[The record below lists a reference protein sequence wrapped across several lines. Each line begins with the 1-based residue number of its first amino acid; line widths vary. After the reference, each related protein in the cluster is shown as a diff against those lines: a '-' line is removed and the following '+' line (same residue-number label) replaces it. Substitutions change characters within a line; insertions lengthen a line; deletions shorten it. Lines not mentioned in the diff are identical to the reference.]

1 MSDGTG
7 TDRLAQLTS
16 RFEAD
21 PTSRIFLQLAEEYR
35 HLGRVKEGMEILE
48 RGLREHPGYLAA
60 QVAKGRCHLE
70 LGEPE
75 HARDLLERVVRQDAT
90 QMVANKLLVRAYLET
105 SEPERAR
112 SRLDLYALL
121 NESDPEIEDLRR
133 RIRIMMQPQKAEA
146 PTTDVFDLAR
156 TPAPQTR
163 AADIFA
169 LDPAAP
175 PPAPAAVEPP
185 EEVLAAPTPFH
196 LPAAAPS
203 NGDVFP
209 GLVTPASLDRYLTGL
224 AAEGLFQIEA
234 PPAPAAPEPP
244 AVEPPRAQ
252 AAETAATATLGELYL
267 SQGHREE
274 AERIFREVL
283 RREPGNQGALAGL
296 SKVSP
301 PAPATPPIQTVA
313 ETSSAP
319 AAVQLIGS
327 DAGRIRRAQLLRAYL
342 QRIQR
347 GRQRNVS

>member
-35 HLGRVKEGMEILE
+35 HLGRVKEAMEILE

-75 HARDLLERVVRQDAT
+75 LARDLLERVVRQDAT

-121 NESDPEIEDLRR
+121 NESDPDIEDLRR
-133 RIRIMMQPQKAEA
+133 RIRIMMLPQKAEA
-146 PTTDVFDLAR
+146 PATDVFDVFDLAR
-156 TPAPQTR
+156 TPAPQPR

-169 LDPAAP
+169 LEPVAP
-175 PPAPAAVEPP
+175 PPAPAAGEPP
-185 EEVLAAPTPFH
+185 EEILAAPAASH

-203 NGDVFP
+203 DGDVFP
-209 GLVTPASLDRYLTGL
+209 GLVTPASLNRYLTGL
-224 AAEGLFQIEA
+224 AAEGLFQIEV
-234 PPAPAAPEPP
+234 PP

-252 AAETAATATLGELYL
+252 AADAAATATLGELYL
-267 SQGHREE
+267 SQGHLEE

-283 RREPGNQGALAGL
+283 HREPGNQAALAGL

-301 PAPATPPIQTVA
+301 PPEAPAP
-313 ETSSAP
+313 
-319 AAVQLIGS
+319 AVQLVAS
-327 DAGRIRRAQLLRAYL
+327 DAGRIQRARLLRAYL